1 MHSYPISDK
10 IAFKFHPQEKYKGRK
25 RMALPKMTRIQQ
37 QFEAPVLTDL
47 PAAIHAELD
56 RINAATIVKPGET
69 VAITAGSRG
78 VANVDIAVKA
88 TVEYLKG
95 LGAKPFVV
103 PAMGSH
109 GGATAEGQRSVLE
122 HYGITEETV
131 GAPVKATMEVVELG
145 KTADGLPVFFDRYAA
160 EADHVVP
167 LNRIKA
173 HTDFNGSIESGL
185 MKMMVIGLGKQQGAN
200 LYHRAFFQYSFEHVI
215 MAVGGFILNTGKI
228 AFGLGL
234 IENAH
239 EDTAK
244 AVAIPAAQLLQSER
258 ELLVEA
264 KSLMGRLPFDEL
276 DLLIVDWTGKNIS
289 GTGMDTNVIGRMM
302 QNFEPE
308 PAKPAILRIFVR
320 DLTEESDGNATGIGL
335 ADFTTTRLVDK
346 IDRHSTYMNGITALG
361 PQKSKIPFYYDT
373 DREAIEVALDTIGLT
388 EPEDARVIRIESTL
402 RLTELDIS
410 EVLLEDAQLH
420 SRLEVIGETQPFEF
434 DAAGNLL
441 PF

>member
-1 MHSYPISDK
+1 
-10 IAFKFHPQEKYKGRK
+10 
-25 RMALPKMTRIQQ
+25 MALPKMARIQQ
-37 QFEAPVLTDL
+37 RFEAPMLTAL
-47 PAAIHAELD
+47 PAAIHAELE
-56 RINAATIVKPGET
+56 RINVAAIVRPGET

-78 VANVDIAVKA
+78 VANVATAVKA
-88 TVEYLKG
+88 TADYLKTI
-95 LGAKPFVV
+95 GAKPFVV

-109 GGATAEGQRSVLE
+109 GGATPEGQRSVLE
-122 HYGITEETV
+122 HYGITEASV
-131 GAPVKATMEVVELG
+131 GAPVKATMDVVELG
-145 KTADGLPVFFDRYAA
+145 KTADGLPVFLDRYAA

-173 HTDFNGSIESGL
+173 HTDFNGSVESGV

-200 LYHRAFFQYSFEHVI
+200 FYHRAFFQYGFEHVI
-215 MAVGGFILNTGKI
+215 TAVGSFILDSGKI

-239 EDTAK
+239 EETAK
-244 AVAIPAAQLLQSER
+244 AVAMPAAQLLQTER

-335 ADFTTTRLVDK
+335 ADFTTTRLVNQ
-346 IDRHSTYMNGITALG
+346 INRHSTYMNGITALG

-373 DREAIEVALDTIGLT
+373 DREAIEVALSTIGLT
-388 EPEDARVIRIESTL
+388 KPEDARVIRIESTL
-402 RLTELDIS
+402 KLTELDIS
-410 EVLLEDAQLH
+410 EALVEDAQLH
-420 SRLEVIGETQPFEF
+420 SSLEVIGETQPFQF
-434 DAAGNLL
+434 DATGNLL
-441 PF
+441 PFVSAQ

>member
-1 MHSYPISDK
+1 
-10 IAFKFHPQEKYKGRK
+10 
-25 RMALPKMTRIQQ
+25 MALPKMTRIQQ

-47 PAAIHAELD
+47 PAAIHTELD

-88 TVEYLKG
+88 TVDYLKG

-122 HYGITEETV
+122 HYGITEKTV

-215 MAVGGFILNTGKI
+215 RAVGGFILDTGKI

-244 AVAIPAAQLLQSER
+244 VVAIPAAQLLQSER

-320 DLTEESDGNATGIGL
+320 NLTEESDGNATGIGL

-410 EVLLEDAQLH
+410 EVLLEDAKLH

>member
-1 MHSYPISDK
+1 
-10 IAFKFHPQEKYKGRK
+10 
-25 RMALPKMTRIQQ
+25 MALPKMARIQQ
-37 QFEAPVLTDL
+37 RFEAPVLTDL
-47 PAAIHAELD
+47 PAAIHAELE
-56 RINAATIVKPGET
+56 RINASAIVKPGET
-69 VAITAGSRG
+69 VAVTAGSRG
-78 VANVDIAVKA
+78 VANVATAVKA
-88 TVEYLKG
+88 TIDYLKA
-95 LGAKPFVV
+95 LGARPFVV

-109 GGATAEGQRSVLE
+109 GGATSEGQRSVLE

-131 GAPVKATMEVVELG
+131 GAPVKATMDVVELG

-200 LYHRAFFQYSFEHVI
+200 FYHRAFFQYSFEHVI
-215 MAVGGFILNTGKI
+215 RAVGGFILDTGKI

-244 AVAIPAAQLLQSER
+244 AVAMPAAQLLQTER

-264 KSLMGRLPFDEL
+264 KALMGRLPFDEL

-320 DLTEESDGNATGIGL
+320 DITEESDGNATGIGL

-402 RLTELDIS
+402 RLTEFDIS
-410 EVLLEDAQLH
+410 EVLLEDAKLH
-420 SRLEVIGETQPFEF
+420 SRLDVIDETKPLAF

>member
-1 MHSYPISDK
+1 
-10 IAFKFHPQEKYKGRK
+10 
-25 RMALPKMTRIQQ
+25 MALPKMTRIQQ
-37 QFEAPVLTDL
+37 QFEAPVLTAL
-47 PAAIHAELD
+47 PAAIHAELE
-56 RINAATIVKPGET
+56 RINAASIVRRGDT

-78 VANVDIAVKA
+78 VANVATAVKA
-88 TVEYLKG
+88 TADYLKTI
-95 LGAKPFVV
+95 GAKPFVI

-109 GGATAEGQRSVLE
+109 GGATPEGQRSVLE
-122 HYGITEETV
+122 HYGITEETAGV
-131 GAPVKATMEVVELG
+131 PVKATMDVVELG
-145 KTADGLPVFFDRYAA
+145 TTELGLPVFLDRLAA

-185 MKMMVIGLGKQQGAN
+185 MKMMVIGLGKQKGAN
-200 LYHRAFFQYSFEHVI
+200 LYHRAFFQYGFENVI
-215 MAVGGFILNTGKI
+215 TAVGGFMLDTGRI
-228 AFGLGL
+228 AFGIGL
-234 IENAH
+234 LENAH
-239 EDTAK
+239 EQTAK
-244 AVAIPAAQLLQSER
+244 AVAMPASQLLQTER
-258 ELLVEA
+258 QLLVEA

-276 DLLIVDWTGKNIS
+276 DLLIVDWVGKNIS

-335 ADFTTTRLVDK
+335 ADFTTTRLVNQF
-346 IDRHSTYMNGITALG
+346 DRRATYMNGITALG

-373 DREAIEVALDTIGLT
+373 DKEAISVALDTIGLT
-388 EPEDARVIRIESTL
+388 APEDARVIRIESTL

-410 EVLLEDAQLH
+410 EALLEDARLH
-420 SRLEVIGETQPFEF
+420 SSLKVIGEPEPFDF

-441 PF
+441 PFSMETPH

>member
-1 MHSYPISDK
+1 
-10 IAFKFHPQEKYKGRK
+10 
-25 RMALPKMTRIQQ
+25 MALPKMTRIQQ
-37 QFEAPVLTDL
+37 RFEAPVLTDL

-56 RINAATIVKPGET
+56 RINAAAIIKPGET

-78 VANVDIAVKA
+78 VANVATAVKA
-88 TVEYLKG
+88 TADYLKT
-95 LGAKPFVV
+95 LGAHPFVV

-109 GGATAEGQRSVLE
+109 GGATPEGQRSVLE

-145 KTADGLPVFFDRYAA
+145 KTADGLPVFLDRYAA
-160 EADHVVP
+160 EADHVIP

-185 MKMMVIGLGKQQGAN
+185 MKMMVIGLGKQEGAN
-200 LYHRAFFQYSFEHVI
+200 FYHRAFFQYGFEHVI
-215 MAVGGFILNTGKI
+215 MAVGGFILDSGKI
-228 AFGLGL
+228 AFGIGL

-244 AVAIPAAQLLQSER
+244 AVAMPAAQLLQTER

-276 DLLIVDWTGKNIS
+276 DLLIVDWTGKNMS

-308 PAKPAILRIFVR
+308 PVKPAILRIFVR

-373 DREAIEVALDTIGLT
+373 DQEAIEVALDTIGLT

-410 EVLLEDAQLH
+410 EVLLEDAKLH
-420 SRLEVIGETQPFEF
+420 SRLEVIGETKPLTF

>member
-1 MHSYPISDK
+1 
-10 IAFKFHPQEKYKGRK
+10 
-25 RMALPKMTRIQQ
+25 MALPKMTRIQQ
-37 QFEAPVLTDL
+37 QFEAPVLTAL
-47 PAAIHAELD
+47 PATIHAELE
-56 RINAATIVKPGET
+56 RINAASIVHPGDT

-78 VANVDIAVKA
+78 VANVATAVKA
-88 TVEYLKG
+88 TADYLKTI
-95 LGAKPFVV
+95 GAKPFVI

-109 GGATAEGQRSVLE
+109 GGATPEGQRSVLE
-122 HYGITEETV
+122 HYGITEETAGV
-131 GAPVKATMEVVELG
+131 PVKATMDVVELG
-145 KTADGLPVFFDRYAA
+145 TTELGLPVFLDRLAA

-185 MKMMVIGLGKQQGAN
+185 MKMMVIGLGKQKGAN
-200 LYHRAFFQYSFEHVI
+200 LYHRAFFQYGFENVI
-215 MAVGGFILNTGKI
+215 TAVGGFMLDTGRI
-228 AFGLGL
+228 AFGIGL
-234 IENAH
+234 LENAH
-239 EDTAK
+239 EQTAK
-244 AVAIPAAQLLQSER
+244 AVAMPASQLLQTER
-258 ELLVEA
+258 QLLVEA

-276 DLLIVDWTGKNIS
+276 DLLIVDWVGKNIS

-335 ADFTTTRLVDK
+335 ADFTTTRLVNQ
-346 IDRHSTYMNGITALG
+346 IDRRATYMNGITALG

-373 DREAIEVALDTIGLT
+373 DKEAISVALDTIGLT
-388 EPEDARVIRIESTL
+388 APEDARVIRIESTL

-410 EVLLEDAQLH
+410 EALLADAKLH
-420 SRLEVIGETQPFEF
+420 SSLKVIGEPEPFDF

-441 PF
+441 PFSMETPH

>member
-1 MHSYPISDK
+1 
-10 IAFKFHPQEKYKGRK
+10 
-25 RMALPKMTRIQQ
+25 MALPNMTRIRQ
-37 QFEAPVLTDL
+37 QFEAPVLADL
-47 PAAIHAELD
+47 PAAIHAELA
-56 RINAATIVKPGET
+56 RIDAASIISPGET

-88 TVEYLKG
+88 TVDYLKT

-109 GGATAEGQRSVLE
+109 GGATPEGQRSVLE

-185 MKMMVIGLGKQQGAN
+185 MKMLVIGLGKQQGAN

-215 MAVGGFILNTGKI
+215 RAVGGFILDTGKI

-239 EDTAK
+239 EETAK
-244 AVAIPAAQLLQSER
+244 AVAVPAAQLLQTER
-258 ELLVEA
+258 ELLIEA

-335 ADFTTTRLVDK
+335 ADFTTTRLVDQ

-402 RLTELDIS
+402 RLTELDVS

-420 SRLEVIGETQPFEF
+420 SRLEVIGETKPFAF
-434 DAAGNLL
+434 DATGNLL

>member
-1 MHSYPISDK
+1 
-10 IAFKFHPQEKYKGRK
+10 
-25 RMALPKMTRIQQ
+25 MALPKMTRIQQ

-47 PAAIHAELD
+47 PAAIHTELD
-56 RINAATIVKPGET
+56 RINAATLVKPGET

-88 TVEYLKG
+88 TVDYLKG
-95 LGAKPFVV
+95 LGTKPFVV

-109 GGATAEGQRSVLE
+109 GGATAEGQRSVLA

-215 MAVGGFILNTGKI
+215 TAVGRVILDTGKI

-244 AVAIPAAQLLQSER
+244 AVAMPAAQLLQSER

-320 DLTEESDGNATGIGL
+320 DLTAESDGNATGIGL

-402 RLTELDIS
+402 RLTDLDIS

-420 SRLEVIGETQPFEF
+420 SRLEVIGETKPFEF

>member
-1 MHSYPISDK
+1 
-10 IAFKFHPQEKYKGRK
+10 
-25 RMALPKMTRIQQ
+25 MALPKMARVRQH
-37 QFEAPVLTDL
+37 FDAPVLADL
-47 PAAIHAELD
+47 SAAIYKELD
-56 RINAATIVKPGET
+56 RIDVASTIRAGET

-78 VANVDIAVKA
+78 VANIGTAVKA
-88 TVEYLKG
+88 TVDYLKDI
-95 LGAKPFVV
+95 GAKPFVI

-131 GAPVKATMEVVELG
+131 GAPIKASMDVVKLG
-145 KTADGLPVFFDRYAA
+145 TIPHAGTDDLPVFMDRYAA

-167 LNRIKA
+167 INRVKA

-185 MKMMVIGLGKQQGAN
+185 MKMMVIGLGKQKGAN
-200 LYHRAFFQYSFEHVI
+200 FYHRAFFQYGFEHVI
-215 MAVGGFILNTGKI
+215 TAAGSFILDTGKI

-239 EDTAK
+239 EETAK
-244 AVAIPAAQLLQSER
+244 AVAMPAAHLLQMER

-264 KSLMGRLPFDEL
+264 KALMGRLPFDEL
-276 DLLIVDWTGKNIS
+276 DLLIVDWSGKNIS

-308 PAKPAILRIFVR
+308 PLKPAILRIFVR

-335 ADFTTTRLVDK
+335 ADFTTTRLVDQ

-373 DREAIEVALDTIGLT
+373 DREVIQIALDTIGLT
-388 EPEDARVIRIESTL
+388 KPENARVIRIESTL
-402 RLTELDIS
+402 RLTDLDIS
-410 EVLLEDAQLH
+410 ESLLEDAKLH
-420 SRLEVIGETQPFEF
+420 SNLEVVGETQPFEF
-434 DAAGNLL
+434 DGTGNLL
-441 PF
+441 PFFSETH

>member
-1 MHSYPISDK
+1 
-10 IAFKFHPQEKYKGRK
+10 
-25 RMALPKMTRIQQ
+25 MALPKMARVRQH
-37 QFEAPVLTDL
+37 FDAPVLPNL
-47 PAAIHAELD
+47 PKAIHEELD
-56 RINAATIVKPGET
+56 RINVASIVRPGET

-78 VANVDIAVKA
+78 VANIAIAVKA
-88 TVEYLKG
+88 TVDFLKG
-95 LGAKPFVV
+95 IGAKPFVV

-109 GGATAEGQRSVLE
+109 GGATAEGQRTVLE
-122 HYGITEETV
+122 HYGITEDTV
-131 GAPVKATMEVVELG
+131 GAPVKASMDVVKLG
-145 KTADGLPVFFDRYAA
+145 TLQQAGTDDLPVFMDRYAA

-185 MKMMVIGLGKQQGAN
+185 MKMLVIGLGKQQGAN
-200 LYHRAFFQYSFEHVI
+200 FYHRAFFQYGFEHVI
-215 MAVGGFILNTGKI
+215 TAAGSFILDTGKI

-244 AVAIPAAQLLQSER
+244 AVAMTADNLLQTER
-258 ELLVEA
+258 QLLVESKA
-264 KSLMGRLPFDEL
+264 MMGKLPFDEL

-308 PAKPAILRIFVR
+308 PLKPAILRIFVR

-335 ADFTTTRLVDK
+335 ADFTTTRLVDQ

-373 DREAIEVALDTIGLT
+373 DKEVLEVALSTIGLT
-388 EPEDARVIRIESTL
+388 KPENARVIRIESTL

-410 EVLLEDAQLH
+410 EALLEDAQLH
-420 SRLEVIGETQPFEF
+420 SSLEVIGKTLPFEF
-434 DAAGNLL
+434 DTTGNLL
-441 PF
+441 PFHTETH

>member
-1 MHSYPISDK
+1 
-10 IAFKFHPQEKYKGRK
+10 
-25 RMALPKMTRIQQ
+25 MALPKMTRIQQ
-37 QFEAPVLTDL
+37 QFEVPVLDDL

-78 VANVDIAVKA
+78 VANVATAVKA
-88 TVEYLKG
+88 TVDYLKA
-95 LGAKPFVV
+95 LGAHPFVV

-109 GGATAEGQRSVLE
+109 GGATSEGQRSVLA
-122 HYGITEETV
+122 HYGITEATV
-131 GAPVKATMEVVELG
+131 GAPVKATMDVVELG

-200 LYHRAFFQYSFEHVI
+200 LYHRAFFQYGFEHI
-215 MAVGGFILNTGKI
+215 ITTVGGFILDSGKI

-239 EDTAK
+239 EDTAQ
-244 AVAIPAAQLLQSER
+244 AVAMPAAQLLQTER

-373 DREAIEVALDTIGLT
+373 DREAIEIALDTIGLT

-402 RLTELDIS
+402 RLTELDVS
-410 EVLLEDAQLH
+410 EVLLEDAKLH
-420 SRLEVIGETQPFEF
+420 SRLKVIGETKPLAF
-434 DAAGNLL
+434 DAAGDLL

>member
-1 MHSYPISDK
+1 
-10 IAFKFHPQEKYKGRK
+10 
-25 RMALPKMTRIQQ
+25 MALPKMTRIRQ
-37 QFEAPVLTDL
+37 QFEVPVLDDL
-47 PAAIHAELD
+47 PAAIRAELD
-56 RINAATIVKPGET
+56 WINAAAIVKPGET

-78 VANVDIAVKA
+78 VANVATAVKA
-88 TVEYLKG
+88 TVDYLKA
-95 LGAKPFVV
+95 LGAHPFVV

-109 GGATAEGQRSVLE
+109 GGATSEGQRSVLA
-122 HYGITEETV
+122 HYGITEATV
-131 GAPVKATMEVVELG
+131 GAPVRATMDVVELG

-160 EADHVVP
+160 EADHVIP

-200 LYHRAFFQYSFEHVI
+200 LYHRAFFQYGFEHI
-215 MAVGGFILNTGKI
+215 ITTVGGFILDSGKI

-244 AVAIPAAQLLQSER
+244 AVAMPAAQLLQTER

-276 DLLIVDWTGKNIS
+276 GLLIVDWTGKNIS

-373 DREAIEVALDTIGLT
+373 DREAIEVALETIGLT
-388 EPEDARVIRIESTL
+388 EPEDARVIRVESTL
-402 RLTELDIS
+402 QLTELDIS
-410 EVLLEDAQLH
+410 EVLLEDVKLH
-420 SRLEVIGETQPFEF
+420 SRLEVIGETKPFAF
-434 DAAGNLL
+434 DRSGNLL

>member
-1 MHSYPISDK
+1 M
-10 IAFKFHPQEKYKGRK
+10 AF
-25 RMALPKMTRIQQ
+25 PKMTRIQQ

-47 PAAIHAELD
+47 PAAIHTELD
-56 RINAATIVKPGET
+56 RINAATLVKPGET

-88 TVEYLKG
+88 TVDYLKG

-109 GGATAEGQRSVLE
+109 GGATAEGQRNVLA
-122 HYGITEETV
+122 HYGITEDTV

-173 HTDFNGSIESGL
+173 HTDFSGSIESGL
-185 MKMMVIGLGKQQGAN
+185 MKMLVIGLGKQKGAN
-200 LYHRAFFQYSFEHVI
+200 LYHRAFFQYSSEHVI
-215 MAVGGFILNTGKI
+215 TAVGSFILDTGKI

-244 AVAIPAAQLLQSER
+244 AVAMPAPQLLQTER

-373 DREAIEVALDTIGLT
+373 DREAIEAALNTIGLT

-402 RLTELDIS
+402 RLTDLDIS
-410 EVLLEDAQLH
+410 EVLLEDAKLH
-420 SRLEVIGETQPFEF
+420 SSLAVIGETQPFAF
-434 DAAGNLL
+434 DTEGNLL

>member
-1 MHSYPISDK
+1 MSLPN
-10 IAFKFHPQEKYKGRK
+10 
-25 RMALPKMTRIQQ
+25 MARVKQH
-37 QFEAPVLTDL
+37 FDAPVLTDL
-47 PAAIHAELD
+47 PESIHSELD
-56 RINAATIVKPGET
+56 RIKASSIIKSGDT

-78 VANVDIAVKA
+78 VANITTAVKA
-88 TVEYLKG
+88 TVDYLKN

-109 GGATAEGQRSVLE
+109 GGATAEGQTSVLK
-122 HYGITEETV
+122 HYGITESTV
-131 GAPVKATMEVVELG
+131 GAPVKATMEVVQLG
-145 KTADGLPVFFDRYAA
+145 SIENADADDLPVFMDRYAA

-173 HTDFNGSIESGL
+173 HTDFNGSIESGVL
-185 MKMMVIGLGKQQGAN
+185 KMMVIGLGKQQGAN
-200 LYHRAFFQYSFEHVI
+200 YYHRAFFQYGFEHVI
-215 MAVGGFILNTGKI
+215 TAVGGFILDTGKI
-228 AFGLGL
+228 AFGIGL
-234 IENAH
+234 LENAH

-244 AVAIPAAQLLQSER
+244 AVAMPAESMLRTER

-264 KSLMGRLPFDEL
+264 KSMMGRLPFDEL
-276 DLLIVDWTGKNIS
+276 DLLIVDWSGKNIS

-308 PAKPAILRIFVR
+308 PLKPAILRIFVR

-335 ADFTTTRLVDK
+335 ADFTTTRLVNQ

-373 DREAIEVALDTIGLT
+373 DKEAIEVALETIGLT
-388 EPEDARVIRIESTL
+388 KPENARVIRIESTL
-402 RLTELDIS
+402 RLTDLDLS
-410 EVLLEDAQLH
+410 EVLLQDVDLH
-420 SRLEVIGETQPFEF
+420 SNLEVIGDTLPLQF
-434 DAAGNLL
+434 DSSDNLL

>member
-1 MHSYPISDK
+1 
-10 IAFKFHPQEKYKGRK
+10 
-25 RMALPKMTRIQQ
+25 MALPNMTRIQQ

-47 PAAIHAELD
+47 PAAIHTELD
-56 RINAATIVKPGET
+56 RINASAIVKPGET
-69 VAITAGSRG
+69 VAVTAGSRG
-78 VANVDIAVKA
+78 VANVDVAVKA
-88 TVEYLKG
+88 TIDYLKA
-95 LGAKPFVV
+95 LGAHPFVV

-145 KTADGLPVFFDRYAA
+145 KTASGLPVFLDRYAA

-200 LYHRAFFQYSFEHVI
+200 LYHRAFFQYGFEQVI
-215 MAVGGFILNTGKI
+215 TAVGGLILDTGKI

-244 AVAIPAAQLLQSER
+244 AVAVPAAQLLQTER

-276 DLLIVDWTGKNIS
+276 DLLIIDWTGKNIS

-320 DLTEESDGNATGIGL
+320 DITEESDGNATGIGL

-346 IDRHSTYMNGITALG
+346 IDRHATYMNGITALG

-373 DREAIEVALDTIGLT
+373 DSEAIAVALDTIGLT

-410 EVLLEDAQLH
+410 KVLLEDAKLH
-420 SRLEVIGETQPFEF
+420 SGLEVIGETKPLPF
-434 DAAGNLL
+434 DDAGNLI

>member
-1 MHSYPISDK
+1 
-10 IAFKFHPQEKYKGRK
+10 
-25 RMALPKMTRIQQ
+25 MALPKMTRIQQ
-37 QFEAPVLTDL
+37 RFEAPVLTDL
-47 PAAIHAELD
+47 SAAIHAELD
-56 RINAATIVKPGET
+56 RINAAAIIKPGET

-78 VANVDIAVKA
+78 VANVATAVKA
-88 TVEYLKG
+88 TADYLKT
-95 LGAKPFVV
+95 LGAHPFVV

-109 GGATAEGQRSVLE
+109 GGATPEGQRSVLE
-122 HYGITEETV
+122 HYGITEETI
-131 GAPVKATMEVVELG
+131 GAPVKATMDVVELG
-145 KTADGLPVFFDRYAA
+145 KTADGLPVFLDRYAA
-160 EADHVVP
+160 EADHVIP

-185 MKMMVIGLGKQQGAN
+185 MKMMVIGLGKQEGAN
-200 LYHRAFFQYSFEHVI
+200 FYHRAFFQYGFEHVI
-215 MAVGGFILNTGKI
+215 MAVGGFILDSGKI
-228 AFGLGL
+228 AFGIGL

-244 AVAIPAAQLLQSER
+244 AVAMPAAQLLQTER

-276 DLLIVDWTGKNIS
+276 DLLIVDWTGKNMS

-308 PAKPAILRIFVR
+308 PVKPAILRIFVR
-320 DLTEESDGNATGIGL
+320 NLTEESDGNATGIGL
-335 ADFTTTRLVDK
+335 ADFTTTRLVEQ

-373 DREAIEVALDTIGLT
+373 DQEAIEVALDTIGLT

-410 EVLLEDAQLH
+410 EVLLEDAKLH
-420 SRLEVIGETQPFEF
+420 SRLEVIGETKPLAF
-434 DAAGNLL
+434 DATGNLL

>member
-1 MHSYPISDK
+1 MT
-10 IAFKFHPQEKYKGRK
+10 
-25 RMALPKMTRIQQ
+25 LPKMTRIQQ
-37 QFEAPVLTDL
+37 QFDVPVLDDL

-78 VANVDIAVKA
+78 VANVATAVKA
-88 TVEYLKG
+88 TVDYLKA
-95 LGAKPFVV
+95 LGAHPFVV

-109 GGATAEGQRSVLE
+109 GGATSEGQRSVLA
-122 HYGITEETV
+122 HYGITEATV
-131 GAPVKATMEVVELG
+131 GAPVKATMDVVELG

-200 LYHRAFFQYSFEHVI
+200 LYHRAFFQYGFEHI
-215 MAVGGFILNTGKI
+215 IRTVGGFILDSGKI

-239 EDTAK
+239 EDTAQ
-244 AVAIPAAQLLQSER
+244 AVAMPAAQLLQTER

-373 DREAIEVALDTIGLT
+373 DQEAIEIALDTIGLT

-410 EVLLEDAQLH
+410 EVLLEDAKLH
-420 SRLEVIGETQPFEF
+420 SRLKVIGETKPFAF
-434 DAAGNLL
+434 DTAGNLL

>member
-1 MHSYPISDK
+1 
-10 IAFKFHPQEKYKGRK
+10 
-25 RMALPKMTRIQQ
+25 MALPNMTRIQQ

-47 PAAIHAELD
+47 PAAIHTELD
-56 RINAATIVKPGET
+56 RINASAIVKPGET
-69 VAITAGSRG
+69 VAVTAGSRG
-78 VANVDIAVKA
+78 VANVDVAVKA
-88 TVEYLKG
+88 TIDYLKA

-145 KTADGLPVFFDRYAA
+145 KTASGLPVFLDRYAA

-200 LYHRAFFQYSFEHVI
+200 LYHRAFFQYGFEQVI
-215 MAVGGFILNTGKI
+215 TAVGGLILDTGKI

-244 AVAIPAAQLLQSER
+244 AVAVPAAQLLQTER

-276 DLLIVDWTGKNIS
+276 DLLIIDWTGKNIS

-320 DLTEESDGNATGIGL
+320 DITEESDGNATGIGL

-346 IDRHSTYMNGITALG
+346 IDRHATYMNGITALG

-373 DREAIEVALDTIGLT
+373 DSEAIAVALDTIGLT

-410 EVLLEDAQLH
+410 KVLLEDAKLH
-420 SRLEVIGETQPFEF
+420 SGLEVIGETKPLPF
-434 DAAGNLL
+434 DDAGNLI

>member
-1 MHSYPISDK
+1 
-10 IAFKFHPQEKYKGRK
+10 
-25 RMALPKMTRIQQ
+25 MALPKMTRIQQ
-37 QFEAPVLTDL
+37 RFEAPLLTNL
-47 PAAIHAELD
+47 PEAIHTELD
-56 RINAATIVKPGET
+56 RINVSAIVRPGDT

-78 VANVDIAVKA
+78 VANVATAVKA
-88 TVEYLKG
+88 TADYLKTIR
-95 LGAKPFVV
+95 AKPFVV

-109 GGATAEGQRSVLE
+109 GGATPEGQRNVLE
-122 HYGITEETV
+122 HYGITEATIGV
-131 GAPVKATMEVVELG
+131 PVKATMDVVELG
-145 KTADGLPVFFDRYAA
+145 KTAAGLPVFLDRYAA

-185 MKMMVIGLGKQQGAN
+185 MKMLVIGLSKQQGAN
-200 LYHRAFFQYSFEHVI
+200 LYHRAFFQYGFENVI
-215 MAVGGFILNTGKI
+215 TTVGGFMLDTGRI
-228 AFGLGL
+228 AFGIGL

-239 EDTAK
+239 EETAK
-244 AVAIPAAQLLQSER
+244 AIAIRAGQLLPTER

-264 KSLMGRLPFDEL
+264 KTLMGRLPFDQL

-308 PAKPAILRIFVR
+308 PVKPAILRIFVR
-320 DLTEESDGNATGIGL
+320 DLTPESDGNATGIGL
-335 ADFTTTRLVDK
+335 ADFTTTRLVNQ
-346 IDRHSTYMNGITALG
+346 IDRHATYMNGITALG

-373 DREAIEVALDTIGLT
+373 DNEAIEVALHTIGLT

-410 EVLLEDAQLH
+410 EVLLEEAQLH
-420 SRLEVIGETQPFEF
+420 SNLEVIGETKSFEF

-441 PF
+441 PFST

>member
-1 MHSYPISDK
+1 
-10 IAFKFHPQEKYKGRK
+10 
-25 RMALPKMTRIQQ
+25 MALPNMARIRQR
-37 QFEAPVLTDL
+37 FDAPVLNDL
-47 PAAIHAELD
+47 PAAIHAELE
-56 RINAATIVKPGET
+56 RINTAAIVKPGES

-78 VANVDIAVKA
+78 VANVATAVKA
-88 TVEYLKG
+88 TVDYLKA
-95 LGAKPFVV
+95 LGADPFVV

-109 GGATAEGQRSVLE
+109 GGATPEGQRSVLE

-215 MAVGGFILNTGKI
+215 TAVGGVILDTGKI

-239 EDTAK
+239 EETAK
-244 AVAIPAAQLLQSER
+244 AVAMPAAQLLQTER

-335 ADFTTTRLVDK
+335 ADFTTTRLVEQ

-410 EVLLEDAQLH
+410 EVLLEDAKLH
-420 SRLEVIGETQPFEF
+420 SRLEVMDEAKPFAF
-434 DAAGNLL
+434 DAVGNLV

>member
-1 MHSYPISDK
+1 
-10 IAFKFHPQEKYKGRK
+10 
-25 RMALPKMTRIQQ
+25 MALPNMTRIQQ

-47 PAAIHAELD
+47 PAAIHTELD
-56 RINAATIVKPGET
+56 RINASAIVKPGET
-69 VAITAGSRG
+69 VAVTAGSRG
-78 VANVDIAVKA
+78 VANVDVAVKA
-88 TVEYLKG
+88 TIDYLKA

-145 KTADGLPVFFDRYAA
+145 KTASGLPVFLDRYAA

-200 LYHRAFFQYSFEHVI
+200 LYHRAFFQYGFEQVI
-215 MAVGGFILNTGKI
+215 TAVGGLILDTGKI
-228 AFGLGL
+228 AFGIGL

-244 AVAIPAAQLLQSER
+244 AVAVPAAQLLQTER

-276 DLLIVDWTGKNIS
+276 DLLIIDWTGKNIS

-320 DLTEESDGNATGIGL
+320 DITEESDGNATGIGL

-346 IDRHSTYMNGITALG
+346 IDRHATYMNGITALG

-373 DREAIEVALDTIGLT
+373 DSEAIEVALDTIGLT

-410 EVLLEDAQLH
+410 EVLLEDAKLH
-420 SRLEVIGETQPFEF
+420 SRLEVIGETKPLPF
-434 DAAGNLL
+434 DDAGNLI

>member
-1 MHSYPISDK
+1 
-10 IAFKFHPQEKYKGRK
+10 
-25 RMALPKMTRIQQ
+25 MALPKMTRIQQ

-47 PAAIHAELD
+47 PAAIHTELD

-88 TVEYLKG
+88 TVDYLKG

-215 MAVGGFILNTGKI
+215 TAVGRVILDTGKI

-320 DLTEESDGNATGIGL
+320 DLTAESDGNATGIGL

-402 RLTELDIS
+402 RLTDLDIS
-410 EVLLEDAQLH
+410 EVLLEDAKLH
-420 SRLEVIGETQPFEF
+420 SRLEVIGETKPFEF
-434 DAAGNLL
+434 DTAGNLL

>member
-1 MHSYPISDK
+1 
-10 IAFKFHPQEKYKGRK
+10 
-25 RMALPKMTRIQQ
+25 MALPKMVRVRQH
-37 QFEAPVLTDL
+37 FDAPVLTDL
-47 PAAIHAELD
+47 TTAIHEDLD
-56 RINAATIVKPGET
+56 RINVASIVRSGET

-78 VANVDIAVKA
+78 VANIATAVKA
-88 TVEYLKG
+88 TVDYLKG
-95 LGAKPFVV
+95 IGAKPFVV

-109 GGATAEGQRSVLE
+109 GGATAEGQRNVLE
-122 HYGITEETV
+122 HYGITEATV
-131 GAPVKATMEVVELG
+131 GAPVKATMEVVQLG
-145 KTADGLPVFFDRYAA
+145 TLSHAGADSIPVYMDRYAA

-173 HTDFNGSIESGL
+173 HTDFNGSIESGII
-185 MKMMVIGLGKQQGAN
+185 KMMVIGLGKQQGAN
-200 LYHRAFFQYSFEHVI
+200 YYHRAFFQYGFEHVI
-215 MAVGGFILNTGKI
+215 TAVGGFILDTGKI

-239 EDTAK
+239 EQTAK
-244 AVAIPAAQLLQSER
+244 AVAMPASELMQTER

-276 DLLIVDWTGKNIS
+276 DLLIVDLAGKNIS

-308 PAKPAILRIFVR
+308 PLKPQILRIFVR

-335 ADFTTTRLVDK
+335 ADFTTTRLVDQ
-346 IDRHSTYMNGITALG
+346 IDRHATYMNGITALG

-373 DREAIEVALDTIGLT
+373 DREAIEVALETIGLT
-388 EPEDARVIRIESTL
+388 KPENARVIRIESTL

-410 EVLLEDAQLH
+410 EVLLRDAQLH
-420 SRLEVIGETQPFEF
+420 SNIEVFGDAQPFEF
-434 DAAGNLL
+434 DETGNLK
-441 PF
+441 PFTLETH

>member
-1 MHSYPISDK
+1 
-10 IAFKFHPQEKYKGRK
+10 
-25 RMALPKMTRIQQ
+25 MALPKMTRIQQ

-47 PAAIHAELD
+47 PAAIHTELD

-78 VANVDIAVKA
+78 VANVDVAVKA
-88 TVEYLKG
+88 TVDYLKG

-109 GGATAEGQRSVLE
+109 GGATAEGQRIVLE

-131 GAPVKATMEVVELG
+131 GAPVKATMDVVELG

-215 MAVGGFILNTGKI
+215 RAVGGFILNTGKI

-244 AVAIPAAQLLQSER
+244 AIAIPAAQLLQSER

-420 SRLEVIGETQPFEF
+420 SRLAVIGETEPFEF

>member
-1 MHSYPISDK
+1 
-10 IAFKFHPQEKYKGRK
+10 
-25 RMALPKMTRIQQ
+25 MALPKMTRIQQ

-47 PAAIHAELD
+47 PAAIHTELD

-215 MAVGGFILNTGKI
+215 MAVGGFILDTGKI

-244 AVAIPAAQLLQSER
+244 AVAMPAAQLLQSER

-388 EPEDARVIRIESTL
+388 EPEDARVLRIESTL

-410 EVLLEDAQLH
+410 EVLLEDAKLH
-420 SRLEVIGETQPFEF
+420 SRLAVIGETEPFEF